1 MAAASIAHAD
11 DPVRVTV
18 GVDTHKD
25 SHVGHAKD
33 ELGRDLGHLEVPT
46 TARGY
51 AALLAS
57 ARSHGEVVA
66 FGVEGTSSY
75 GIGLTRYLQGE
86 GHLVLEVIRPGRQDR
101 RFRGKSDPI
110 DAEAAAAAVLSGKA
124 RHLPRASAERVEMI
138 RSLRIARASATKA
151 RTQAMNAIKALIVMA
166 PESVRDALRN
176 LPNAHLTSTCSAPSP
191 GPRRRP
197 DRRHQDRAQIAG
209 HALPSL
215 GSGGPRAGDPA
226 RSADFRQ
233 RAGFAQPF
241 RGWLGLSCS
250 LTHRRR
256 RQPRPPALGLIF
268 LHAVWLLAPSGI
280 VRPVEAASAEPRG

>member
-1 MAAASIAHAD
+1 MAAASIAHAH
-11 DPVRVTV
+11 DPARVTV

-25 SHVGHAKD
+25 THVGHAKD

-51 AALLAS
+51 AALLAW

-75 GIGLTRYLQGE
+75 GIGLSRYLQGE

-101 RFRGKSDPI
+101 RLRGKSDPL

-124 RHLPRASAERVEMI
+124 RNLPRASAERVEMI

-166 PESVRDALRN
+166 PDSLRDALRS
-176 LPNAHLTSTCSAPSP
+176 LPTAHLTSTCARFRP
-191 GPRRRP
+191 GHVVDPTAATKTALRSLACVAKPWKRRP
-197 DRRHQDRAQIAG
+197 A
-209 HALPSL
+209 SW
-215 GSGGPRAGDPA
+215 
-226 RSADFRQ
+226 RSN
-233 RAGFAQPF
+233 
-241 RGWLGLSCS
+241 SIS
-250 LTHRRR
+250 
-256 RQPRPPALGLIF
+256 
-268 LHAVWLLAPSGI
+268 
-280 VRPVEAASAEPRG
+280 